1 MQGAAR
7 PGDQNEFITFRTNDL
22 VVATRDYNEVLRN
35 SDSRDDA
42 AAAAAGS
49 KCNFQ
54 RMQRIQRGK

>member
-1 MQGAAR
+1 MQGAGSMQ
-7 PGDQNEFITFRTNDL
+7 GDQNEFITFRTNDL

-42 AAAAAGS
+42 AAAGS

>member
-42 AAAAAGS
+42 AAGS